1 MRQNYFNSWGKV
13 YATIIDNILV
23 KNEHEKDRL
32 RILDKK
38 GYAVDVSLIE
48 EAIKAGATLL
58 EIRETTLTGKSR
70 IYRIPLADVQKH
82 SRQVNLAGVQRY
94 AFSLAWCALMSGTPE
109 EWQVL
114 EHSKLLETQTE
125 HATIKEAVQGCL
137 FAIDELQSV
146 ARFGGWL

>member
-70 IYRIPLADVQKH
+70 IYRSTCRKV
-82 SRQVNLAGVQRY
+82 
-94 AFSLAWCALMSGTPE
+94 
-109 EWQVL
+109 
-114 EHSKLLETQTE
+114 
-125 HATIKEAVQGCL
+125 
-137 FAIDELQSV
+137 
-146 ARFGGWL
+146 

>member
-13 YATIIDNILV
+13 YASIVDNILV

-32 RILDKK
+32 RILDSK
-38 GYAVDVSLIE
+38 GYAVDVALVKKALE
-48 EAIKAGATLL
+48 AGATLL
-58 EIRETTLTGKSR
+58 EVREKTFAGKNR
-70 IYRIPLADVQKH
+70 VYRIPLADVQKH

-125 HATIKEAVQGCL
+125 TTAIKEAIQGCL
-137 FAIDELQSV
+137 FSIAELQSV
-146 ARFGGWL
+146 AQFGRWL